1 MSYQN
6 KHKNLTCSGHSRS
19 VYVFSDEQLTVG
31 LFVSNQNSLS
41 TTLSVNFSIF
51 WYILGQLYTDPH
63 NSICLHYRFTFIN
76 GIYGPP
82 KPVGFYSKFL
92 INANKEI

>member
-41 TTLSVNFSIF
+41 TLSVNFSIF
-51 WYILGQLYTDPH
+51 WYI
-63 NSICLHYRFTFIN
+63 FTLTHTIAFVFIIASHLSMEFMGLLN
-76 GIYGPP
+76 
-82 KPVGFYSKFL
+82 L
-92 INANKEI
+92 